1 MDVRVKNMFL
11 EIPRKIT
18 GVLYEQ
24 NQSNETIQ
32 RHESDTAIDLMSIDE
47 MPIDILW
54 FISSV

>member
-1 MDVRVKNMFL
+1 MDVHVKNMFL

-32 RHESDTAIDLMSIDE
+32 RHASDTAIDPMSMDE
-47 MPIDILW
+47 MPIDIW